1 LTWHALDVATILEEG
16 LKRKPPLIEQCA
28 KLLEMSPSDTKTM
41 VLSLVALHDLGKVI
55 ASFQALVPE
64 AMKAVGHATRPTLPY
79 RRRTHGHDIAGWALL
94 SALRD
99 AQLNGEL
106 AGILPPDCLAPR
118 SERAFATVVS
128 AFTGHHGH
136 PSADKD
142 WNDFQAFAESAR
154 DLAAAA
160 ELVRCVVSHYAW
172 NKGFPTAAAARRASY
187 FLNGLMILC
196 DWLGS
201 SDRFAL
207 ISDDMRPADYVEIYA
222 RKTAKELLNEV
233 RPALFASPTASPVTP
248 FVKLFAEL
256 WGGKK
261 PTPYPMQLTCQHVFE
276 NDLTG
281 DGPLLVII
289 EDMTGAGKTEAADYV
304 AHRLIATGRASG
316 LFVGLPT
323 MTTADQAF
331 RRRAELIDKLWRQ
344 PVDRVL
350 IHSRARRVTSEL
362 TKRRGLLKT
371 EGFGSLPLGSFI
383 STAERGGVEAG
394 EADCID
400 WFARSSKRA
409 LLAQAGVGTV
419 DQSLLAGLRA
429 NYSALRL
436 SGLWHKVLVV
446 DEVHAYDS
454 YMLEVLEK
462 VLQAQAMHGGS
473 AVLMSATLPS
483 RERAGLAKAFLQGL
497 GKGTNNTDILDQL
510 AFPALTI
517 VHGGA
522 PPKLHNVA
530 TAPGP
535 GSLER
540 HFAQVHSSEAAA
552 NAILSHAAAGRS
564 VVWFRNTV
572 DDAREGY
579 EQVLVGARGRSL
591 PEPLL
596 WHARFLRHD
605 RDQIEANILR
615 SAAKDA
621 KPEHRRGQI
630 VIATQVGEQSL
641 DLDFDALV
649 SDLAPIDA
657 LIQRIGRSRRHRR
670 DSTGLLKADGE
681 DERPNLPIVLV
692 APELCEVQTH
702 WYRQLFPRA
711 SRVYRDD
718 ARLWLTLNH
727 LLNTETIPRRRCSG
741 PIVLDDDLK
750 ALIESVYAEDVDV
763 AARVP
768 APLRP
773 TLDAAAG
780 EAIEFRRAGQRNRLS
795 FSEGLL
801 ADCTSD
807 ALVIDEDDAFI
818 SAPTRLGE
826 NYTLLLAF
834 SDEGEV
840 KLAGG
845 SDKSDPIAASEIR
858 TRWHLTQPEGDAV
871 KQTLAK
877 QLTPAQRK
885 RLEYATVIVLAPT
898 AGGWGGIVSRDE
910 RKLTVHYCSQRGL
923 VAHPIIGSK

>member
-28 KLLEMSPSDTKTM
+28 KLLEMSPSDTKAM
-41 VLSLVALHDLGKVI
+41 LLSLVALHDLGKVI

-64 AMKAVGHATRPTLPY
+64 AMKAVGHAARPTLPY
-79 RRRTHGHDIAGWALL
+79 RRKTHGHDIAGWALF

-118 SERAFATVVS
+118 SERAFTALVS

-142 WNDFQAFAESAR
+142 WNDFQAFAESAC
-154 DLAAAA
+154 DFAAAA
-160 ELVRCVVSHYAW
+160 ELVRCVVSHYNW
-172 NKGFPTAAAARRASY
+172 NKGFPTAVAARRASY

-207 ISDDMRPADYVEIYA
+207 ISDGMRPADYVETYA
-222 RKTAKELLNEV
+222 RKTAKEVLNEI
-233 RPALFASPTASPVTP
+233 RPALFASPTASPVTL
-248 FVKLFAEL
+248 FVDLFAGL
-256 WGGKK
+256 WGGKA
-261 PTPYPMQLTCQHVFE
+261 PTPYPMQMTCERLFE
-276 NDLTG
+276 KGLTG

-304 AHRLIATGRASG
+304 AHRLIAAGRASG

-331 RRRAELIDKLWRQ
+331 RRRAELIHKLWTQ

-350 IHSRARRVTSEL
+350 IHSRAHQVASEP
-362 TKRRGLLKT
+362 TKQRDLPPKA
-371 EGFGSLPLGSFI
+371 EAFESLPLGSFT

-454 YMLEVLEK
+454 YMLEVLKK

-483 RERAGLAKAFLQGL
+483 RERAGLVSAFLQGL
-497 GKGTNNTDILDQL
+497 GKGATDRNLLDRL

-522 PPKLHNVA
+522 PPKLHNVD

-540 HFAQVHSSEAAA
+540 YFAQVDSSEAAA
-552 NAILSHAAAGRS
+552 TAVLGHTAAGRS

-579 EQVLVGARGRSL
+579 ERVLIGARGLRL

-605 RDQIEANILR
+605 RDRIEGNVLR

-630 VIATQVGEQSL
+630 IVATQVGEQSL
-641 DLDFDALV
+641 DLDFDAVV

-681 DERPNLPIVLV
+681 DERPDFPIVLM
-692 APELCEVQTH
+692 APELREVQSH
-702 WYRQLFPRA
+702 WYRQLF
-711 SRVYRDD
+711 
-718 ARLWLTLNH
+718 
-727 LLNTETIPRRRCSG
+727 CG
-741 PIVLDDDLK
+741 
-750 ALIESVYAEDVDV
+750 
-763 AARVP
+763 
-768 APLRP
+768 
-773 TLDAAAG
+773 
-780 EAIEFRRAGQRNRLS
+780 
-795 FSEGLL
+795 
-801 ADCTSD
+801 
-807 ALVIDEDDAFI
+807 
-818 SAPTRLGE
+818 
-826 NYTLLLAF
+826 
-834 SDEGEV
+834 
-840 KLAGG
+840 LAGY
-845 SDKSDPIAASEIR
+845 IA
-858 TRWHLTQPEGDAV
+858 TMPGC
-871 KQTLAK
+871 
-877 QLTPAQRK
+877 
-885 RLEYATVIVLAPT
+885 
-898 AGGWGGIVSRDE
+898 G
-910 RKLTVHYCSQRGL
+910 
-923 VAHPIIGSK
+923 